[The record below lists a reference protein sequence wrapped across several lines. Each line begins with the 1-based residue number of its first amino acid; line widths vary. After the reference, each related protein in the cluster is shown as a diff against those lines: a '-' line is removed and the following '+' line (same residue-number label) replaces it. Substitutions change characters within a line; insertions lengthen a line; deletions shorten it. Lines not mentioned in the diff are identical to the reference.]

1 MLTFLYSKIK
11 IWQFSLCLYILSLV
25 YMLVHLLNNRL
36 HHHPK
41 LIAKFICHAYHG
53 LFSLCLW
60 LRCVFSRLWLLF
72 TSLLDVWL
80 FFLSFRHWC
89 KTIDLNWSLEGNN
102 FNKELRAQHLNF
114 FFFGHWICNNKSL
127 RQLNLTWNCIQLDAK
142 WYWFLMKFGNFGNEM
157 CVWVGWIPGYLRI
170 ATQKVHGN
178 VY

>member
-1 MLTFLYSKIK
+1 MMLTFLYFDNFLCVSI
-11 IWQFSLCLYILSLV
+11 FSLSFTCWFTCWTTDCTITRNWLQNLYAMHTTGFFFSVSGCGAFLV
-25 YMLVHLLNNRL
+25 V
-36 HHHPK
+36 
-41 LIAKFICHAYHG
+41 CG
-53 LFSLCLW
+53 CCS
-60 LRCVFSRLWLLF
+60 LLF
-72 TSLLDVWL
+72 WMFDS